1 MLPQRRRRVLITLTR
16 EDIFEAKGAP
26 EPLRDPDMQ
35 RVRLSDIMLPADD
48 PRLNGL
54 WLDEQADPVTW
65 TAEENEP
72 RSEARFPVEVG
83 HIQPG
88 GWGCKVYEE
97 MVPAT
102 KASSWGVSGMT
113 HLICQRRAGR
123 RRARR
128 MHRLEVGNIFVSERA
143 PLVLAEDDDEAISDF
158 GNAAPARMVMP
169 HADGIMQHIRPDLM
183 FAPESMDQIIPPD
196 TVKVCRGWMSQ
207 CAGDYKAMA
216 AAG

>member
-97 MVPAT
+97 MSPGNEGIVMGGVGYDAPHLPA
-102 KASSWGVSGMT
+102 KS
-113 HLICQRRAGR
+113 R
-123 RRARR
+123 
-128 MHRLEVGNIFVSERA
+128 
-143 PLVLAEDDDEAISDF
+143 
-158 GNAAPARMVMP
+158 
-169 HADGIMQHIRPDLM
+169 
-183 FAPESMDQIIPPD
+183 
-196 TVKVCRGWMSQ
+196 
-207 CAGDYKAMA
+207 A
-216 AAG
+216 AARETDASLGGGQHLRV